1 MRIMIFSIYSLPFI
15 IFILSIIGIILNRS
29 NIMFIL
35 ICIEIML
42 LSISIGFLLHS
53 ILLETIIGQLYSIYI
68 ITVAAV
74 ESAIGLSIMI
84 SFYKIKGSISIRF
97 LNLLKG

>member
-1 MRIMIFSIYSLPFI
+1 MFDLTFVPLI
-15 IFILSIIGIILNRS
+15 IFFLSLLGIILNRT
-29 NIMFIL
+29 NIILLL

-42 LSISIGFLLHS
+42 LSMTLNFLIYGLLLSSISTQIGA
-53 ILLETIIGQLYSIYI
+53 IYI

-84 SFYKIKGSISIRF
+84 AFYKIKGSISIRF
-97 LNLLKG
+97 LNLLRG

>member
-1 MRIMIFSIYSLPFI
+1 MDLVLFPYF
-15 IFILSIIGIILNRS
+15 IFILSLLGIILNRT
-29 NIMFIL
+29 NIILLL

-42 LSISIGFLLHS
+42 LSMTLNFLIGSFTQESLLCQMS
-53 ILLETIIGQLYSIYI
+53 AIYI

-84 SFYKIKGSISIRF
+84 TFYKIKGSISLRF
-97 LNLLKG
+97 INSLKG

>member
-1 MRIMIFSIYSLPFI
+1 MLELTLIPVI
-15 IFILSIIGIILNRS
+15 IFLLSLLGIIINRT
-29 NIMFIL
+29 NIIL
-35 ICIEIML
+35 LLLCIEIML
-42 LSISIGFLLHS
+42 LSMTLNFLVYGLVFQS
-53 ILLETIIGQLYSIYI
+53 LTNQVGAIFI

-84 SFYKIKGSISIRF
+84 AFYKVKGSLSLRF

>member
-1 MRIMIFSIYSLPFI
+1 MRVVMFSIYGLPLVVFC
-15 IFILSIIGIILNRS
+15 LSVIGIIINRT
-29 NIMFIL
+29 NIILVL

-42 LSISIGFLLHS
+42 LSISLNLLIHS
-53 ILLETIIGQLYSIYI
+53 FNLNTILGHVYSIYI

>member
-1 MRIMIFSIYSLPFI
+1 MFDLTFVPLIIFSLSL
-15 IFILSIIGIILNRS
+15 LGIILNRT
-29 NIMFIL
+29 NIILLL

-42 LSISIGFLLHS
+42 LSMTLNFLIYGLLLSSISTQIGA
-53 ILLETIIGQLYSIYI
+53 IYI

-84 SFYKIKGSISIRF
+84 AFYKIKGSISIRF
-97 LNLLKG
+97 LNLLRG

>member
-1 MRIMIFSIYSLPFI
+1 MLELTLLPII
-15 IFILSIIGIILNRS
+15 IFLLSLLGIIINRT
-29 NIMFIL
+29 NIIL
-35 ICIEIML
+35 LLLCIEIML
-42 LSISIGFLLHS
+42 LSMTLNFLVYGLIFQS
-53 ILLETIIGQLYSIYI
+53 LTNQVGAIFI

-84 SFYKIKGSISIRF
+84 AFYKVKGSLSLRF

>member
-1 MRIMIFSIYSLPFI
+1 MIFDFYSLPFI
-15 IFILSIIGIILNRS
+15 IFILSIIGIILNRT
-29 NIMFIL
+29 NIILIL

-42 LSISIGFLLHS
+42 LSISLNFILHS
-53 ILLETIIGQLYSIYI
+53 LILKTILGQIYSLYI

-84 SFYKIKGSISIRF
+84 SFYKLKGSISIRF